1 MADVADSRSKDELP
15 PRALIDAPWPTNWS
29 STPCQP
35 KNSASVTT
43 NDGMPTLAT
52 RNPVNTP
59 IDVPR
64 HIARQDRDQRVVAQM
79 GEPDHQAHGDSTAA
93 GQIRYTAAPISVTS
107 ISSAVR

>member
-1 MADVADSRSKDELP
+1 M
-15 PRALIDAPWPTNWS
+15 IDAPWPTNCR

-64 HIARQDRDQRVVAQM
+64 HIASRIANSELSLRWVNQITSPTAI
-79 GEPDHQAHGDSTAA
+79 STAA